1 MSDSAVTMSSS
12 QTTAP
17 FIATSEV
24 HERPAATGASL
35 YAFCTMSCSP
45 LTFSSKGA
53 ATSTPGQRSVY
64 AQRFQRPSG
73 LSQQFSMVW
82 RQLSV
87 PGPHW
92 GLLLQS
98 QETYPS
104 FRTAAIRVKCP
115 CRSKTRGPES
125 LVPASAGTVVSERKH
140 RSQPDTKTHHSQPT
154 SLISFCQP
162 PKQSA
167 SPIAY
172 STEVAMLVWLV
183 ALQPPRVSKHC
194 HLLSL
199 TLCAWHVS

>member
-1 MSDSAVTMSSS
+1 MGRGDAPKTSTTSVPQLSPVDCPRRPSFQESTTVSDNAVTMSSS

-17 FIATSEV
+17 DIATSEV

-87 PGPHW
+87 PGPH
-92 GLLLQS
+92 
-98 QETYPS
+98 
-104 FRTAAIRVKCP
+104 
-115 CRSKTRGPES
+115 
-125 LVPASAGTVVSERKH
+125 
-140 RSQPDTKTHHSQPT
+140 
-154 SLISFCQP
+154 
-162 PKQSA
+162 
-167 SPIAY
+167 
-172 STEVAMLVWLV
+172 
-183 ALQPPRVSKHC
+183 
-194 HLLSL
+194 
-199 TLCAWHVS
+199 

>member
-125 LVPASAGTVVSERKH
+125 LVPASAGTVVTVARESTAHSRTRK
-140 RSQPDTKTHHSQPT
+140 R
-154 SLISFCQP
+154 
-162 PKQSA
+162 A
-167 SPIAY
+167 
-172 STEVAMLVWLV
+172 
-183 ALQPPRVSKHC
+183 
-194 HLLSL
+194 SL
-199 TLCAWHVS
+199 TADVAHQLLPAAEAIGIANSVQH